1 MSAMNKKRTESTETL
16 KKVLRFI
23 GRYRILLVVSIVL
36 AAASVLLQL
45 YVPILFGNAI
55 DQIIAEQKVNFSQ
68 MWRWLRQVLLVVLFS
83 GAASWIMNLINNRI
97 AYRTVQD
104 IRAKAIRHIQKLP
117 LSYLDSHSTGDIIS
131 RITAD
136 ADILSDGLLLGFTQ
150 LFSGMVTIIGT
161 LVFMF
166 SRNVVITIMVIVLT
180 PLSFFVAK
188 FISSHSFQ
196 MFQRQSSARGQQ
208 TALIEEMIGNQK
220 LVQAFGYQD
229 KASERFARINEELRE
244 SSQQAVFYSSLTNP
258 STRFVNN
265 VIYAGVALAGAFLIP
280 GGALTVGGL
289 SVMLAYA
296 NQYMKPFNDISSV
309 ITELQNALACAARI
323 FALLEE
329 KPESPD
335 PSESLSDVKGSV
347 EIDQVSFRYTPHRP
361 LIENFNLKAEPGRRI
376 ALVGPTG
383 CGKTTFINLLMRFYD
398 VNSGTIS
405 VDGKPVDQ
413 ISRHSLRSSYGMVLQ
428 DTWIKNGTVRE
439 NITIGKPDAS
449 EDEIIQAAKMS
460 HSWEFIRRLPDRLDT
475 VITEDSLS
483 QGQKQLLCITRVML
497 CFPPMLILDEATSNI
512 DTRTEMLIQE
522 AFDRLMQ
529 GRTSFIVAHRL
540 STIRNADEILV
551 MKDGSIIEQGTH
563 DELMKKGGFYHT
575 LYNSQFVNTAE

>member
-104 IRAKAIRHIQKLP
+104 IRAKAIRHIQKLS

-150 LFSGMVTIIGT
+150 LFSGIVTIIGT

-289 SVMLAYA
+289 SVL
-296 NQYMKPFNDISSV
+296 
-309 ITELQNALACAARI
+309 
-323 FALLEE
+323 
-329 KPESPD
+329 
-335 PSESLSDVKGSV
+335 SL
-347 EIDQVSFRYTPHRP
+347 IH
-361 LIENFNLKAEPGRRI
+361 I
-376 ALVGPTG
+376 
-383 CGKTTFINLLMRFYD
+383 
-398 VNSGTIS
+398 
-405 VDGKPVDQ
+405 
-413 ISRHSLRSSYGMVLQ
+413 
-428 DTWIKNGTVRE
+428 
-439 NITIGKPDAS
+439 
-449 EDEIIQAAKMS
+449 
-460 HSWEFIRRLPDRLDT
+460 
-475 VITEDSLS
+475 
-483 QGQKQLLCITRVML
+483 
-497 CFPPMLILDEATSNI
+497 
-512 DTRTEMLIQE
+512 
-522 AFDRLMQ
+522 
-529 GRTSFIVAHRL
+529 
-540 STIRNADEILV
+540 
-551 MKDGSIIEQGTH
+551 
-563 DELMKKGGFYHT
+563 
-575 LYNSQFVNTAE
+575 